1 MPRLII
7 QIKVLS
13 HINLTELPKEFI
25 KQPQLHPELR
35 KNSTDNLTVYSK
47 TIDLKTN
54 QNYQETWYRE
64 FELIKSY
71 IPFKIKLFADYG
83 DKFIGCITDPKH
95 PDIYFQIFDSEK
107 IPHNENDFE

>member
-1 MPRLII
+1 MPRIII
-7 QIKVLS
+7 QVKVLQ
-13 HINLTELPKEFI
+13 HIELNLPPKEFI
-25 KQPQLHPELR
+25 KQPQLHPELK
-35 KNSTDNLTVYSK
+35 KNYTYDLTVYSK

-54 QNYQETWYRE
+54 QNYAETWFGE

-83 DKFIGCITDPKH
+83 DTFIGCITDPKH